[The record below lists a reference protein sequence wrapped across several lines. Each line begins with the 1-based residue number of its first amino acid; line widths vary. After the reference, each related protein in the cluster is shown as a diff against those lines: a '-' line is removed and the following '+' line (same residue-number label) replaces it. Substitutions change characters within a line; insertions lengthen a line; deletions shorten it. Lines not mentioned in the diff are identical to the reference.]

1 MNQTKTNTDDLNI
14 NGNWHEKRDRLK
26 QKFSALTDNDLNYS
40 EGDEDILVGRIQQR
54 LGVPKDIAQKIIR
67 YA

>member
-1 MNQTKTNTDDLNI
+1 MTPTRTNTDDLNI
-14 NGNWHEKRDRLK
+14 NGNWHKKRDRLK
-26 QKFSALTDNDLNYS
+26 QKFSALTDNDLKYS
-40 EGDEDILVGRIQQR
+40 EGDEEILVERIQQR